1 MKRQKGVDDKRVSYV
16 DSTEGDSR
24 SRYGF
29 VFFALGGLVSWT
41 STLAH
46 RILTSSTE
54 AECHGLVMMGK
65 ENVWIKGFFEL
76 GLFDTIPATTAY
88 EDNKSAITLSTGGN
102 QKRSKS
108 FEIEFNKSRSLL
120 TRRRG

>member
-1 MKRQKGVDDKRVSYV
+1 MKRQKGVDDILVSYV
-16 DSTEGDSR
+16 DSSFASEGDSR

-46 RILTSSTE
+46 RVLTSSTE

-65 ENVWIKGFFEL
+65 ENVWIKGFL
-76 GLFDTIPATTAY
+76 HNTSY

-102 QKRSKS
+102 QKRSTS
-108 FEIEFNKSRSLL
+108 FEIVFVQRVFPS
-120 TRRRG
+120 